1 MYLATPTWTSAP
13 ARADHPNEDAV
24 RVGPGWAV
32 VIDGAGV
39 EARYRAGCH
48 HSVAWY
54 SHHLADA
61 LARRFVDR
69 TIRPREALAGAISEV
84 RGLHERECSLVG
96 GSPSATVAAFRVV
109 PAGQPTDQDHPAVV
123 ETLVLC
129 DAAVLLLHRDG
140 SALELTDRRVE
151 ATAGLVADRRRALR
165 AQGADEAAVL
175 EQGRAMAEGLRNHP
189 DGFWVARED
198 PDVARHAL
206 VTRTDL
212 ADLRAVV
219 ACSDGITR
227 AHESLGLHTPASL
240 AEALARTPLDEV
252 VAAIRAA
259 EAQVPHPAGK
269 RHDDA
274 TAAVLVY
281 EPPHQ
286 PPTAHIGPPMVGKRA
301 DSSRPMVDSSLSMFE
316 SDQRPGRRSG

>member
-39 EARYRAGCH
+39 EARYRVGCH

-61 LARRFVDR
+61 LARRFTDR
-69 TIRPREALAGAISEV
+69 ATEPRDALAGAIGEV
-84 RGLHERECSLVG
+84 RGLHAVHGLQAGECDFVG

-109 PAGQPTDQDHPAVV
+109 PADQPTVV

-140 SALELTDRRVE
+140 SALELTDRRIE
-151 ATAGLVADRRRALR
+151 ATVTLVAEHRRALR
-165 AQGADEAAVL
+165 TQGADEAAVF
-175 EQGRAMAEGLRNHP
+175 EQGRAVAEGLRNHP

-198 PDVARHAL
+198 PAVARHAL

-240 AEALARTPLDEV
+240 AEALAWTPLDEV

-301 DSSRPMVDSSLSMFE
+301 DSSRPVVDSSLSVFE